1 MEVGEE
7 GEARRLNL
15 TLHRRGKSRPKREV
29 CGRPVKP
36 VELES
41 RPEVSSQVDSLA
53 SPEPA
58 GLVTELLYEDQLLQ
72 GVDGGQAAVLLQHSQ
87 LTISS
92 RRTDPNS
99 TAGLEL
105 TEDL

>member
-1 MEVGEE
+1 M
-7 GEARRLNL
+7 
-15 TLHRRGKSRPKREV
+15 
-29 CGRPVKP
+29 
-36 VELES
+36 ELEV
-41 RPEVSSQVDSLA
+41 RPEVSSQIDSLA

-92 RRTDPNS
+92 RRTDPNF
-99 TAGLEL
+99 TAGLVL
-105 TEDL
+105 TEDLIRHLLALVCLHKLSASSTDGTLLSL